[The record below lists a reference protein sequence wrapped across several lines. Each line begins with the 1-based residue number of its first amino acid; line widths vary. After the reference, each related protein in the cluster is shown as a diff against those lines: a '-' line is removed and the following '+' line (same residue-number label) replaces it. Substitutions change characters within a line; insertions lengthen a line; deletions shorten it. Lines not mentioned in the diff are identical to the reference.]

1 MQFHVGRTF
10 VRQAGSPFIAAT
22 YNFDAPIDEFGMQW
36 LASLTAWFPFGC
48 YLEIFVAE

>member
-22 YNFDAPIDEFGMQW
+22 YNFDAPIDEFGMQ
-36 LASLTAWFPFGC
+36 
-48 YLEIFVAE
+48 